1 MKKVV
6 FFNELPGDAKKWLE
20 SKKYSVKILDRK
32 ILKDR
37 KRLLPMLKNADAIIP
52 LLVDK
57 IDKEL
62 IDSMQQCRVIAN
74 YAAGYDNIDVEY
86 ASRKNII
93 VTNTPNILTDA
104 TADIAIGLLL
114 ACARKFIQSDRFM
127 RSSKFKGWMPDLM
140 LGHDL
145 RNKIFGIVG
154 AGRIGKATAQRA
166 KAFGCK
172 IIYFNRS
179 PKPEIEKELNAKR
192 VSLNYLMKNADFIS
206 LHIPSSVNTYHLI
219 DKEKLNHMKPDAI
232 LINTARGEVV
242 DEKYLIKMLKKN
254 KIFAAGFD
262 VYEGEP
268 KVNPELLKLN
278 NVVLLP
284 HIGSATLE
292 TRSEMAMLCA
302 KNVHS
307 ILQNKNPLTP
317 VNF

>member
-1 MKKVV
+1 MKMV
-6 FFNELPGDAKKWLE
+6 FLFNELPGEAGNWLK
-20 SKKYSVKILDRK
+20 SKGYSVQILDRK
-32 ILKDR
+32 IVGNS
-37 KRLLPMLKNADAIIP
+37 KRLIPLLKNADAIIP

-57 IDKEL
+57 VDKEL
-62 IDSMQQCRVIAN
+62 IDGMMKCKIIAN
-74 YAAGYDNIDVEY
+74 YAAGYNNIDVEY
-86 ASRKNII
+86 AFEKNIL
-93 VTNTPNILTDA
+93 VTNTPNILTDT

-114 ACARKFIQSDRFM
+114 ACARKFIQGDRFM
-127 RSSKFKGWMPDLM
+127 RGSKFKGWMPDLM

-145 RNKIFGIVG
+145 RNKIFGVVG
-154 AGRIGKATAQRA
+154 AGRIGKAAAIRA

-172 IIYFNRS
+172 IIFYSRT
-179 PKPEIEKELNAKR
+179 PKPEFEKELDAKR

-206 LHIPSSVNTYHLI
+206 LHIPSTPKTYHLI
-219 DKEKLNHMKPDAI
+219 DKEKLSLMKPDAI

-242 DEKYLIKMLKKN
+242 DEKYLIKMLQKN

-268 KVNPELLKLN
+268 KVNPELLKLD

-307 ILQNKNPLTP
+307 VLQNNKPLTP
-317 VNF
+317 VNI

>member
-32 ILKDR
+32 ILKDM

>member
-114 ACARKFIQSDRFM
+114 ACARKFIQSDKFM